1 MTDQQSV
8 VHALRASADDLARE
22 LDRLPAEAATWRP
35 ADGEWSQ
42 LECLKHL
49 QVVERHIFLPRLRA
63 MAAQDNPFLPVIDE
77 KELMEKSAATSRAD
91 LLADL
96 LDARK
101 EEIALLEKHDWSRPG
116 VHQAR
121 GPISMGWTAHY
132 ALGHTWEHLSQ
143 MMRVRLNYETRK
155 K

>member
-8 VHALRASADDLARE
+8 LHALRASVDDLGRE
-22 LDRLPAEAATWRP
+22 LDRVPAEAAAWRP
-35 ADGEWSQ
+35 AENEWSQ

-49 QVVERHIFLPRLRA
+49 QVAERHIFLVRLRA
-63 MAAQDNPFLPVIDE
+63 MAAQDNPILRVIDE
-77 KELMEKSAATSRAD
+77 KELLEKSPVNSRD
-91 LLADL
+91 ELLADFL
-96 LDARK
+96 GARN
-101 EEIALLEKHDWSRPG
+101 EEITLLETHDWSRSG
-116 VHQAR
+116 VHEAR

-132 ALGHTWEHLSQ
+132 TLGHTWEHLSQ

>member
-8 VHALRASADDLARE
+8 LHALRASVDDLTRE
-22 LDRLPAEAATWRP
+22 LDRLPAEAAAWRP
-35 ADGEWSQ
+35 AENEWSQ

-49 QVVERHIFLPRLRA
+49 QITERHIFLVRLRA
-63 MAAQDNPFLPVIDE
+63 MAAQDNPLLRVIDE
-77 KELMEKSAATSRAD
+77 KELLEKSPVNSRD
-91 LLADL
+91 ELLADFRG
-96 LDARK
+96 ARN
-101 EEIALLEKHDWSRPG
+101 EEIALLETHDWSRPG
-116 VHQAR
+116 VHAAR

-143 MMRVRLNYETRK
+143 MMRVRLSHETRK